1 MSTFRVQ
8 ANDRPRD
15 EQLQRRRTFFLLTSR
30 IYSSILL
37 NSRVGEEKVHLL
49 VVLTARNESMQTDE
63 KRAFKNQ
70 LYEQFARLGKALASP
85 HRLELLDVLAQC
97 ERTVEALA
105 QETGMSVANASQHL
119 QVLRMARL
127 VETRREGTSIYYRLA
142 SQSVETL
149 WLSLRAVGE
158 AHLAEI
164 DRVVETFLQDRAQWQ
179 PITAEA
185 LVEELRSDRVIL
197 LDVRPA
203 EEYQAGHLPQAL
215 SIPVAELEARL
226 AEVPLDKEI
235 VAYCRGPYCVF
246 ADEAVALLRARG
258 YRARRLEE
266 GVADWRKLALPVE
279 V

>member
-37 NSRVGEEKVHLL
+37 NSRVDEEKMHLL

-97 ERTVEALA
+97 ERAVEALA

-119 QVLRMARL
+119 QVLRA
-127 VETRREGTSIYYRLA
+127 
-142 SQSVETL
+142 
-149 WLSLRAVGE
+149 
-158 AHLAEI
+158 AHLTCNKPNPSF
-164 DRVVETFLQDRAQWQ
+164 V
-179 PITAEA
+179 
-185 LVEELRSDRVIL
+185 
-197 LDVRPA
+197 
-203 EEYQAGHLPQAL
+203 
-215 SIPVAELEARL
+215 
-226 AEVPLDKEI
+226 K
-235 VAYCRGPYCVF
+235 
-246 ADEAVALLRARG
+246 
-258 YRARRLEE
+258 
-266 GVADWRKLALPVE
+266 
-279 V
+279 